1 MEKTRILV
9 IDDEESLC
17 EILQFNLEVEGFLVD
32 VAYNAE
38 EALKKNLTQYSLILL
53 DVMMGET
60 SGFKLA
66 QQLKRQPE
74 TAHIPI
80 IFCTAKDSEDDT
92 VIGLDIGADDYI
104 TKPFCQGKKRT
115 APFDRRWKRQ
125 KRRLCLLSR
134 ARTESTT

>member
-60 SGFKLA
+60 SVSPKLRIYPSYSA
-66 QQLKRQPE
+66 RPKTRK
-74 TAHIPI
+74 TIP
-80 IFCTAKDSEDDT
+80 S
-92 VIGLDIGADDYI
+92 
-104 TKPFCQGKKRT
+104 
-115 APFDRRWKRQ
+115 
-125 KRRLCLLSR
+125 
-134 ARTESTT
+134 

>member
-74 TAHIPI
+74 T
-80 IFCTAKDSEDDT
+80 
-92 VIGLDIGADDYI
+92 
-104 TKPFCQGKKRT
+104 
-115 APFDRRWKRQ
+115 
-125 KRRLCLLSR
+125 CLLYTSPSPR
-134 ARTESTT
+134 D